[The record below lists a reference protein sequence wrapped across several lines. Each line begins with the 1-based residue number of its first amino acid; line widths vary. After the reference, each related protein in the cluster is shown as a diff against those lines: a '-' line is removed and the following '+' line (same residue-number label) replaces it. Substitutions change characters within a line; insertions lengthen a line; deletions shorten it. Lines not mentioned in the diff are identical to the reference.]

1 MEQFKNLPPQYKLLI
16 GVGFLGFVAAAWY
29 YLVIME
35 ADDQVNQLKNSH
47 MQIQQQLDEFKDF
60 RGEIEI
66 AELRE
71 QYAEVIRK
79 IEENKEII
87 PTEEKLPQL
96 MSSLESDAL
105 EAGLVLVSKEQLRSD
120 RDDFY
125 YKIPIKLEVTG
136 SFLSLIRFL
145 KLISLPGKRLVNA
158 SLFDIRVLDS
168 KKKQRM
174 SGKGEVVSPFSSS
187 GRVAAA
193 ESEVSATFVV
203 AGFTYTGGAGGA
215 GGADGKKGK
224 TRNR

>member
-1 MEQFKNLPPQYKLLI
+1 MDQFKNLPPQYKLLI

-35 ADDQVNQLKNSH
+35 MDAEVNQLKASH
-47 MQIQQQLDEFKDF
+47 MQIQEQLNQFKDF

-71 QYAEVIRK
+71 QYAEVIKK

-105 EAGLVLVSKEQLRSD
+105 EAGLVLVSKEQMAAD
-120 RDDFY
+120 AEDFY
-125 YKIPIKLEVTG
+125 YKIPIKMEVTG

-145 KLISLPGKRLVNA
+145 KLIALPSKRLVNA
-158 SLFDIRVLDS
+158 SLFDIQVLDTQ
-168 KKKQRM
+168 KKQRKAE
-174 SGKGEVVSPFSSS
+174 GGAASPFSSS

-193 ESEVSATFVV
+193 ESEISATFVV
-203 AGFTYTGGAGGA
+203 SGFTYTGGAGG
-215 GGADGKKGK
+215 GGKKGK
-224 TRNR
+224 KRK

>member
-1 MEQFKNLPPQYKLLI
+1 MDQFKNLPPQYKLLI

-35 ADDQVNQLKNSH
+35 MDSEVNQLKASH
-47 MQIQQQLDEFKDF
+47 MQIQEQLNEFKDF

-71 QYAEVIRK
+71 QYAEVIKK

-87 PTEEKLPQL
+87 PTEAKLPQL

-105 EAGLVLVSKEQLRSD
+105 EAGLVLVSKEQMPSD
-120 RDDFY
+120 TEDFY
-125 YKIPIKLEVTG
+125 YKIPIKMEVTG

-145 KLISLPGKRLVNA
+145 KLISLPSKRLVNA
-158 SLFDIRVLDS
+158 SLFDIQVMKTQR
-168 KKKQRM
+168 KQRK
-174 SGKGEVVSPFSSS
+174 SADGAAASPFSSS

-193 ESEVSATFVV
+193 ESEISATFVV
-203 AGFTYTGGAGGA
+203 SGFTYTGGAGG
-215 GGADGKKGK
+215 DDKKGKKGK
-224 TRNR
+224 NRKK